1 MQLGTLED
9 TAARKTPYEFFGR
22 IRTQAPVYRLPGT
35 DIYLVSTHELIKQV
49 VRDTATF
56 SNELPEG
63 QSSHH
68 NYSAKADRLVLEKG
82 FGRRVKTIANHDP
95 PGHYAYRRMMGGI
108 LNAATVARMAKTTRQ
123 DVARLI
129 EAIDVS
135 KPCDIVEALTVPI
148 PLYVISDLIG
158 IERKDFLRFKDWA
171 AAALYQNKPPQPE
184 EALLRDAELIVEMQH
199 YMVAIMADRRKHPR
213 DDVITKLV
221 NARLND
227 ERLLT
232 DIEILSILELFI
244 LAGAE
249 TTTNA
254 MGNAILYLA
263 DHPAAER
270 TVRGALDRID
280 DVAEE
285 LLRLESSVSGIWRNV
300 TRDTELAGVPIA
312 GGAKLILAYGPSN
325 WDDSVFPN
333 ARSLDL
339 NRPNMRDNFAF
350 GSGIHLCIGNALA
363 RMELRIFFEL
373 FLKAFPS
380 FRLAVNRDN
389 IEYLPFLTLRGPERI
404 PLWLSRENQG

>member
-9 TAARKTPYEFFGR
+9 AAARKSPYEFFGR
-22 IRTQAPVYRLPGT
+22 IRAQAPVYRLP
-35 DIYLVSTHELIKQV
+35 DSNIYLVSTHALIKQV
-49 VRDTATF
+49 VRDTVTF

-68 NYSAKADRLVLEKG
+68 NHSAKADRLLQEKG
-82 FGRRVKTIANHDP
+82 FGRRIKTIANHDP

-108 LNAATVARMAKTTRQ
+108 LNAETVAKMAKTTRQ

-148 PLYVISDLIG
+148 PLYVISDLMG

-184 EALLRDAELIVEMQH
+184 EALIRDAELIVEMQH
-199 YMVAIMADRRKHPR
+199 YLVAIMADRRKHPR

-221 NARLND
+221 QAKLND

-263 DHPAAER
+263 EHPEAEH
-270 TVRGALDRID
+270 TVRQSLDRIN
-280 DVAEE
+280 DVADE

-300 TRDTELAGVPIA
+300 TRDTELGGVAIA
-312 GGAKLILAYGPSN
+312 GGAKLILAFGPSN
-325 WDDSVFPN
+325 WDDGVFPD
-333 ARSLDL
+333 ARAFDLD
-339 NRPNMRDNFAF
+339 RPNMRDNFAF
-350 GSGIHLCIGNALA
+350 GSGIHLCIGNMLA

-373 FLKAFPS
+373 FLKAFSS
-380 FRLAVNRDN
+380 FRLAVDRSEID
-389 IEYLPFLTLRGPERI
+389 YLPFLTLRGPERI
-404 PLWLSRENQG
+404 PLWLTRSSS